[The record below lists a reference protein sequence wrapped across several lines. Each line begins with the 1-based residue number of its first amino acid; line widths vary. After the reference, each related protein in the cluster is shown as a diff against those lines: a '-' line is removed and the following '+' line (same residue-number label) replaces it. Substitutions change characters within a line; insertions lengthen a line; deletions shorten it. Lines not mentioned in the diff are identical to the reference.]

1 MPKNR
6 PEQNNEFRK
15 PFEKIVRLLRR
26 NREIRDYSKLRHAFD
41 LLVSKL
47 GGQDETGK
55 WQVQLALEVAE
66 IALNEIGLG
75 MTSVIS
81 IFLIRLLKAGVIVQ
95 HDIEKEFG
103 KPVALITSGLHSI
116 HDLGGKTLAPQAE
129 NFRNLL
135 LNLAGDVRVILIRIA
150 EQLHTMRTMKIL
162 PQEEQIRIAADA
174 SYLYAPLAH
183 RLGFYMIKSEMEDLA
198 LKFTDRKTYDTIARQ
213 LAQTMRDRKHFID
226 AFIKP
231 IAEALLK
238 QGFIFEIK
246 GRPKSIH
253 SIWNKMVNKGAAF
266 EDIYDLFAIR
276 IILNSE
282 LKHEKA
288 DCWQVY
294 STVTDLYQPNP
305 LRMRDWISV
314 PKTNGYESLH
324 TTVVG
329 PGGHWVEVQI
339 RTQRMN
345 EIAEKG
351 FAAHWKYKGLESE
364 QGLEEW
370 LKRIR
375 EVLETPEPDA
385 REFLDDFKLSL
396 YSKEIFVFTPKGD
409 LKKFPAGAT
418 VLDFAYDIHS
428 EVGSMCTGAKV
439 NGKNV
444 PIRHTMQNGDRV
456 EVLTSKNQT
465 PKLDWLNFVVTSKA
479 KTKIR
484 FKLNEAR
491 VKQAENG
498 KEILVRRL
506 KNWKIPFSDE
516 TVRKLLKAYK
526 FKTAQDLYCQIA
538 TEEID
543 ISQIKELLQE
553 AAAPEKPP
561 AEQEL
566 VPGPPTPS
574 ETVIKTDDYLIIDD
588 KLAHVDFKLSKC
600 CNPIFGDEV
609 FGFVTIGEGIK
620 IHRLNCPNAAQLIS
634 KYGYRIVKA
643 RWKSS
648 GKEALFTVEINVQ
661 GENDPTILNHISN
674 LLSKDLKVSLRSIHF
689 DTDNSMLRGRLKVTV
704 KDTSHLDSLMGR
716 LAAIKGVF
724 RVNRVES
731 MNQGLGTRD

>member
-1 MPKNR
+1 MPTHH
-6 PEQNNEFRK
+6 PEYIQKIRNK
-15 PFEKIVRLLRR
+15 FERLVRLIRK
-26 NREIRDYSKLRHAFD
+26 NKEITDYSKIRNAFD
-41 LLVSKL
+41 TLVNTI
-47 GGQDETGK
+47 GGPEDYLVQN
-55 WQVQLALEVAE
+55 QVHSAIDIAEVATR
-66 IALNEIGLG
+66 EIGLG

-81 IFLIRLLKAGVIVQ
+81 IFLVQVIKKKKTDLLTITDLYGSQVAMITAGLDSINAL
-95 HDIEKEFG
+95 G
-103 KPVALITSGLHSI
+103 NKP
-116 HDLGGKTLAPQAE
+116 LAPQAE
-129 NFRNLL
+129 NLRNLL
-135 LNLAGDVRVILIRIA
+135 LNLAGDVRVILIKIA
-150 EQLHTMRTMKIL
+150 EQLYKMRSMKEL
-162 PQEEQIRIAADA
+162 PQEDQIRIASEA

-183 RLGFYMIKSEMEDLA
+183 RLGFYIIKSEMEDLS
-198 LKFTDRKTYDTIARQ
+198 LKFTDRKTYDTIARK
-213 LAQTMRDRKHFID
+213 LAQTMRDRKQFIED
-226 AFIKP
+226 FIGP
-231 IAEALLK
+231 VEEGLK
-238 QGFIFEIK
+238 HQGFDFEIK
-246 GRPKSIH
+246 GRPKSIY
-253 SIWNKMVNKGAAF
+253 SIWNKMINKGVAF

-276 IILNSE
+276 IILTSE
-282 LKHEKA
+282 LKNEKA

-294 STVTDLYQPNP
+294 STVTDLFQPNP
-305 LRMRDWISV
+305 LRLRDWISI

-324 TTVVG
+324 TTVIG
-329 PGGHWVEVQI
+329 PGGRWVEVQI
-339 RTQRMN
+339 RSRRMN

-409 LKKFPAGAT
+409 LRKFPAGAT

-439 NGKNV
+439 NAKIV
-444 PIRHTMQNGDRV
+444 PIRHIMQNGDRV

-484 FKLNEAR
+484 FKLNEVR

-526 FKTAQDLYCQIA
+526 LKIGQDLYYQIA

-543 ISQIKELLQE
+543 LSQVKELLQE
-553 AAAPEKPP
+553 PP
-561 AEQEL
+561 AEKALVETEL
-566 VPGPPTPS
+566 PQVNQPEPS
-574 ETVIKTDDYLIIDD
+574 GKKEDYLIIDD
-588 KLAHVDFKLSKC
+588 KLANVDFKLAKC
-600 CNPIFGDEV
+600 CNPIFGDAV
-609 FGFVTIGEGIK
+609 FGFVTVGEGIK

-643 RWKSS
+643 RWIS
-648 GKEALFTVEINVQ
+648 GTKEALFTVEVNVT
-661 GENDPTILNHISN
+661 GENDPNILNNISGII
-674 LLSKDLKVSLRSIHF
+674 SKDLKVSLRAMNF
-689 DTDNSMLRGRLKVTV
+689 DTDSGIFKGRIKITV
-704 KDTSHLDSLMGR
+704 RDTAHLDSLITR
-716 LAAIKGVF
+716 LSSIKGVYQ
-724 RVNRVES
+724 VNRIDKLTHS
-731 MNQGLGTRD
+731 